1 MNRHVLV
8 QALRQ
13 ATRTTVAL
21 CIGAAL
27 FFYLVLASSSSF
39 LSQADPDTPWL
50 RDPPRA
56 MRALLGGST
65 DFFHPAGWVIT
76 GMTHPITL
84 ALFTAAALNVAAG
97 GVAAEV
103 ERGTIDFVL
112 SRPVSRRSYLA
123 AVLAASLLVVT
134 AVELSGFLTTLLARQ
149 IVTGVDQ
156 LGVEQLG
163 RVFFGSWTVFA
174 AISAVAVLIS
184 ANTSY
189 RSRALALSTG
199 FVVLS
204 FFASFAALLLD
215 ELYGLRLVSI
225 FHYFQP
231 AKLIEGH
238 ASMVDLIVPAS
249 LAMIAVAAALVSF
262 SRRDI
267 VR

>member
-1 MNRHVLV
+1 VNRHVLV

-13 ATRTTVAL
+13 AARTMVAL
-21 CIGAAL
+21 CVGAAL

-39 LSQADPDTPWL
+39 LSQAAPDTPWL
-50 RDPPRA
+50 RNPPRA

-65 DFFHPAGWVIT
+65 DFFDPAGWVVT
-76 GMTHPITL
+76 GMAHPITL

-112 SRPVSRRSYLA
+112 SRPVSRRSYLTA
-123 AVLAASLLVVT
+123 ILVASLLVVT
-134 AVELSGFLTTLLARQ
+134 AVELSGFLSTLLARQ
-149 IVTGVDQ
+149 TVTGLDQ
-156 LGVEQLG
+156 LGVAQLG
-163 RVFFGSWTVFA
+163 RVFFGSWTLFA

-184 ANTSY
+184 ANVSY
-189 RSRALALSTG
+189 RGRALALSAG

-204 FFASFAALLLD
+204 FFANFAALMLD
-215 ELYGLRLVSI
+215 QLYRLRRVSI

-231 AKLIEGH
+231 AQLIGDH
-238 ASMVDLIVPAS
+238 ASMADLIVPAG
-249 LAMIAVAAALVSF
+249 LGTAAAAAALVSF